1 MNIHKGSGTELA
13 PAVTELIII
22 DMLLGEEEMAT
33 HTSTFTWRIPW
44 TEGPGELQYVG
55 SRLSKST
62 LGISPRILEH
72 ERLNCLV

>member
-44 TEGPGELQYVG
+44 TEGPGELQSVG
-55 SRLSKST
+55 SRLSRST
-62 LGISPRILEH
+62 LGISPRILEP